1 MRAKPML
8 SRAADSSYWLSRY
21 IERVENIARFI
32 DVNLHMTLDLPAGIG
47 EQWLPQIAVSGDA
60 DAFKER
66 YGVADKN
73 TVIQFLTFDHENP
86 NSIISCLRAAR
97 ENARTIREVL
107 SSEMWE
113 QLNKLYLMVNA
124 AAAGSWTTDS
134 PYRLLH
140 EVRSGCRLFEG
151 LAEGTMLR
159 NEGWHFMKL
168 GRMLERA
175 DKTSRILDVKYFIL
189 LPSVD
194 YVGSAIDDIQWAA
207 VLKSV
212 SAFEMYRKQY
222 GRIAPDNIV
231 DFLLLDRE
239 FPRAVHY
246 CILTA
251 ASSLHAI
258 TGSEMG
264 TFVNRAEQRL
274 GILLAELNY
283 TQVSEVVSAGL
294 HEFLDSLQRKM
305 NYVGDAVHE
314 TFFALRPVDGM
325 MA

>member
-1 MRAKPML
+1 MKGNPML
-8 SRAADSSYWLSRY
+8 SRAADSVYWLSRY
-21 IERVENIARFI
+21 IERVENTARFI

-47 EQWLPQIAVSGDA
+47 EQWVPQVAVSGDA
-60 DAFKER
+60 DFFNER
-66 YGVADKN
+66 YSLADKN
-73 TVIQFLTFDHENP
+73 NVIRFLTFDEENP
-86 NSIISCLRAAR
+86 NSILCCLRSAR

-124 AAAGSWTTDS
+124 AASGSWTTDS
-134 PYRLLH
+134 PYHLLH
-140 EVRSGCRLFEG
+140 EVRTGCRLFAG

-159 NEGWHFMKL
+159 NEGWHFMRL

-212 SAFEMYRKQY
+212 SAFEMYRRQY
-222 GRIAPDNIV
+222 GRIAPNSIV

-239 FPRAVHY
+239 FPRAIHF

-251 ASSLHAI
+251 AESLHAI
-258 TGSEMG
+258 SGSAMG
-264 TFVNRAEQRL
+264 TFANPAEQRL
-274 GILLAELNY
+274 GMLLAELNY
-283 TQVSEVVSAGL
+283 TQVSEVITAGL

-305 NYVGDAVHE
+305 NNVDDAIYE
-314 TFFALRPVDGM
+314 TFFALRPVGSDV
-325 MA
+325 A